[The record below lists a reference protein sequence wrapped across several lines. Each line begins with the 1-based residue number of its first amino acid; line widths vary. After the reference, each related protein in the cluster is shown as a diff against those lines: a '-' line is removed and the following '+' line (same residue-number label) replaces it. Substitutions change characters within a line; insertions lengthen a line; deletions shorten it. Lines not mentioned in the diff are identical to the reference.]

1 MTHVLII
8 HSLTDVNLTKS
19 KKENAMNAEAQK
31 KNKADTS
38 IITGEG
44 RGSYVSIFQPALNM
58 MSGKEEYSMAFLI
71 SKNDA
76 DTINAIKRAVE
87 AATNAKW
94 PDSSKRPPNLR
105 SPLRDGDTEKP
116 NDEAYAGHYWVNV
129 KTKNQPG
136 IIDAQMRPVLDAR
149 DFVSG
154 DYCRISANA
163 YAYDQKG
170 NRGVALGLSNV
181 QVTNKGEPLSGA
193 GRRAEDDFSV
203 FGPASGADSSEDPW
217 S

>member
-1 MTHVLII
+1 MTHALII
-8 HSLTDVNLTKS
+8 HLLTDVNLTKSS
-19 KKENAMNAEAQK
+19 KKENAMNAERQQ
-31 KNKADTS
+31 NKTLDTTV
-38 IITGEG
+38 ITGEG

-71 SKNDA
+71 SKDDV
-76 DTINAIKRAVE
+76 DTVNAINKAVE
-87 AATNAKW
+87 AATTAKW
-94 PDSSKRPPNLR
+94 PDASKRPPNLR

-136 IIDAQMRPVLDAR
+136 IIDAQMRPVLDVR

-181 QVTNKGEPLSGA
+181 QVTSKGEPLSGA
-193 GRRAEDDFSV
+193 GRRAEDDFSA
-203 FGPASGADSSEDPW
+203 FGPAAGASEDPW